1 MRGFVLQ
8 VIRVAVDVELFGQ
21 LAPNVPRRQTLTIE
35 RPTTVQEIAIQLG
48 LELDNIGLM
57 SINGVQVELQELVP
71 LNCRLCFFPPMSGG

>member
-1 MRGFVLQ
+1 M
-8 VIRVAVDVELFGQ
+8 AVEVELFGQ

-35 RPTTVQEIAIQLG
+35 RPTTASQTTASQTTVQELAIQLG
-48 LELDNIGLM
+48 LDLDDIGLI